1 MAIYT
6 QQRCLWIAVFVEPLD
21 DDPKTNVQEVRWDDE
36 GIMYIVDREEG
47 PRPSVDT
54 MDEDTGESDQ
64 VWTKKYNFGDT
75 LLGPIYREEEAEK
88 MDLDHDN
95 DSDDMEVDY

>member
-1 MAIYT
+1 MAIYNH
-6 QQRCLWIAVFVEPLD
+6 QRCLWIAVFVEPLD
-21 DDPKTNVQEVRWDDE
+21 DDPKTNDQEVRWDDE
-36 GIMYIVDREEG
+36 GVMYIVDSEKGSRS
-47 PRPSVDT
+47 SVEAV
-54 MDEDTGESDQ
+54 DEDTDESDQ

-75 LLGPIYREEEAEK
+75 LLGPIYREEETEK